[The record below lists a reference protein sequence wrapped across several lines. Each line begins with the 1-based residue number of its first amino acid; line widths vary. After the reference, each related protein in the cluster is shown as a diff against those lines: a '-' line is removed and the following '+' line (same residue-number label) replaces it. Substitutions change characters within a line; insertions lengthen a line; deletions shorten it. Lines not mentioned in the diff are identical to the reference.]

1 MGLPPE
7 LAIGIGVQGAAALWS
22 VGSAAKAKNEINR
35 LNEDLQR
42 LESNR
47 QPVINPYA
55 NVSNPYANLGV
66 ASKAAEFEA
75 EQVDVS
81 LANTLDAVRQT
92 GAGGAT
98 ALAQAALKS
107 KQGISA
113 DIQKQEAA
121 NEKLRAQGELQV
133 QKLKAA
139 GEQFKWEEQEKREIQ
154 KLDRTQALIDQQRAT
169 FDAATSAAIGTFG
182 DIGSTLIQSGLGGAS
197 GGGGGSIDP
206 NSAMFQEY
214 EKVLQGQSSNFGPDA
229 FSSYEQFAEYV
240 KDHNLKF

>member
-7 LAIGIGVQGAAALWS
+7 IKIGIGVQGAAALWS
-22 VGSAAKAKNEINR
+22 VGAAVKAKNEMNR
-35 LNEDLQR
+35 LNEDLER

-47 QPVINPYA
+47 QPIINPYA

-66 ASKAAEFEA
+66 ASKAAEFQA
-75 EQVDVS
+75 EQIDIS

-98 ALAQAALKS
+98 ALAQAALKG

-133 QKLKAA
+133 QKLKAT
-139 GEQFKWEEQEKREIQ
+139 GEQFKWQEQEKREIQ

-169 FDAATSAAIGTFG
+169 FDAATAAGISTFG
-182 DIGSTLIQSGLGGAS
+182 DIASTLIQSG
-197 GGGGGSIDP
+197 
-206 NSAMFQEY
+206 M
-214 EKVLQGQSSNFGPDA
+214 SSNQLP
-229 FSSYEQFAEYV
+229 SNISPPSQP
-240 KDHNLKF
+240 